1 MDIKRAIGSPFSL
14 LSIGDFVVISFYIVM
29 FFTILSIASLALP
42 KLMLWRYTGTTST
55 SGATL
60 SNLTTQSTP
69 YNQPV
74 GAA

>member
-42 KLMLWRYTGTTST
+42 KLMLWRYTGTTS
-55 SGATL
+55 GAAL

-74 GAA
+74 GVA